1 MVRSFGGIIVGMV
14 AGSVLTYLTLTRIL
28 TYELV
33 PDAYTRITVKNTSGR
48 NISKV
53 SMDGVG
59 LLDTQAIRD
68 NEQLRYILKGSGEN
82 SLRLNVEFDDGTS
95 IMSPDLYFEGG
106 YRVTATVRNS
116 EILFAYE

>member
-82 SLRLNVEFDDGTS
+82 SLRLNVEFDDGSS